1 MNELERALADL
12 NAYGQGVTPEQ
23 LEKAV
28 KNAMKGMKKAD
39 DDEPPEDED
48 MDEEETGE
56 EEGDEEDEDQPV
68 AKSRAKKST
77 RARKGQDDNDDDDYG
92 DDDDGDEEDEDQP
105 VAKGRKQK
113 GRRAPKMTKADED
126 YGDDEDFED
135 DDDGDEEDEDQPVA
149 KGRKQKGRRAPK
161 MTKADED
168 YGDDEDFE
176 DDDDEENDDEDE
188 EPPAQQTKSKKSWGA
203 YDDAGDQFLKSW
215 LLDDDGDPTPEA
227 DVVEVSDVLLTMSD
241 AFAKSLSGLQ
251 KQLGPAQE
259 TASLVKSLAQ
269 AQIAVAKE
277 LRAIR
282 KRLDQ
287 LDEQPA
293 GSPYPGM
300 MFSKSLPNGS
310 NGRRLT
316 KSQWS
321 SALVMAASAGHIDR
335 DRYTFLAG
343 SLDTLGPT
351 GIDPLLDDQ
360 ERQLIHGYAAGGV
373 N

>member
-92 DDDDGDEEDEDQP
+92 
-105 VAKGRKQK
+105 
-113 GRRAPKMTKADED
+113 
-126 YGDDEDFED
+126 D

-310 NGRRLT
+310 NGRKLT

>member
-48 MDEEETGE
+48 MDEEETDE
-56 EEGDEEDEDQPV
+56 EEDDDEDEDQPV
-68 AKSRAKKST
+68 AKSRAKKSS
-77 RARKGQDDNDDDDYG
+77 RARKGQDDDDDDNY
-92 DDDDGDEEDEDQP
+92 
-105 VAKGRKQK
+105 
-113 GRRAPKMTKADED
+113 
-126 YGDDEDFED
+126 ED

-176 DDDDEENDDEDE
+176 DDGDEEDDEDE

-310 NGRRLT
+310 NGRKLT

-360 ERQLIHGYAAGGV
+360 ERQLIHGYAAGGA

>member
-92 DDDDGDEEDEDQP
+92 
-105 VAKGRKQK
+105 
-113 GRRAPKMTKADED
+113 
-126 YGDDEDFED
+126 D

>member
-135 DDDGDEEDEDQPVA
+135 DDDDEE
-149 KGRKQKGRRAPK
+149 
-161 MTKADED
+161 
-168 YGDDEDFE
+168 
-176 DDDDEENDDEDE
+176 DDEDE

-227 DVVEVSDVLLTMSD
+227 DVVEVSGVLLTMSD